1 MAIHLSRRAILSAS
15 AAAAATLAFG
25 RQAHADDQPIKI
37 VVGFS
42 PGGTTDV
49 LARMVADGMGTKL
62 GRTIIVENRPGAS
75 GNIAAQMVANGAPD
89 GKTLLFAPSS
99 HATNASLYRK
109 LPFDTANDF
118 ASVGLVASTPYVLM
132 INPQVPAKAVPEL
145 IALLKAQPRGY
156 QYASAGQGTG
166 QHLAGELFKR
176 MAGVDMV
183 QVPYKGSS
191 AAFPDLVAG
200 RVPIMFDNI
209 ALMLPH
215 IRSGTPLRPLAITS
229 AKRSPELPEVPTVAE
244 TLPGYEVLGW
254 FALLAQ
260 ARTPSQVVQ
269 EYNTALDAA
278 VGDPAFEQKLSKIG
292 AEAMTATP
300 AEAEKYIRQEIA
312 RWGDLIRQSN
322 IALD

>member
-1 MAIHLSRRAILSAS
+1 MAIHLSRRAVLSAS
-15 AAAAATLAFG
+15 AAAAATLVFG
-25 RQAHADDQPIKI
+25 RQAHADDQPIKL

-49 LARMVADGMGTKL
+49 LARLVAEGMGAKL
-62 GRTIIVENRPGAS
+62 GRTFIVENRPGAS
-75 GNIAAQMVANGAPD
+75 GNIAAQMVANAAPD
-89 GKTLLFAPSS
+89 GRTLLFVPSS

-118 ASVGLVASTPYVLM
+118 PSVGLVASTPYVLM
-132 INPQVPAKAVPEL
+132 INPQVPAKNVTEL
-145 IALLKAQPRGY
+145 IALLKAEPGRY

-166 QHLAGELFKR
+166 QHLAAELFKR

-191 AAFPDLVAG
+191 AAFPDLMAG

-215 IRSGTPLRPLAITS
+215 IRSGTPLRPVAITS
-229 AKRSPELPEVPTVAE
+229 AKRSPELPEVPTVAQ

-254 FALLAQ
+254 FAVLAP
-260 ARTPSQVVQ
+260 ARTPPDTVQ
-269 EYNTALDAA
+269 EYNTALNATVADA
-278 VGDPAFEQKLSKIG
+278 AFEQKLSKIG
-292 AEAMTATP
+292 ADAMTATP
-300 AEAEKYIRQEIA
+300 AATDKYIRQEIA

-322 IALD
+322 ISLD

>member
-15 AAAAATLAFG
+15 AAAAAALVFG
-25 RQAHADDQPIKI
+25 RQAHADDQPTKL

-49 LARMVADGMGTKL
+49 LARLVAEGMGARL
-62 GRTIIVENRPGAS
+62 GRTFIVENRPGAS
-75 GNIAAQMVANGAPD
+75 GNIAAQMVANAAPD
-89 GKTLLFAPSS
+89 GKALLFVPSS

-118 ASVGLVASTPYVLM
+118 PSVGLVASTPYVLM
-132 INPQVPAKAVPEL
+132 INPQVPAKNVAEL
-145 IALLKAQPRGY
+145 IALLKAEPGRY

-166 QHLAGELFKR
+166 QHLAAELFKR
-176 MAGVDMV
+176 MAGVDMA

-191 AAFPDLVAG
+191 AAFPDLMAG

-215 IRSGTPLRPLAITS
+215 IRNGTPLRPLAITS
-229 AKRSPELPEVPTVAE
+229 AKRSPELPEVPTVAQ

-254 FALLAQ
+254 FAVLAPAGTPPDIVQ
-260 ARTPSQVVQ
+260 A
-269 EYNTALDAA
+269 YNEALNATVADA
-278 VGDPAFEQKLSKIG
+278 AFEQKLSKIG

-300 AEAEKYIRQEIA
+300 AATDKYIRQEIA

-322 IALD
+322 ISLD